1 MLVSGSQPLLSA
13 LHKYSLIVHPPRPHV
28 PLNSIQ
34 LRQLCVNVHVCSC
47 VDVSMCTSVH
57 LGTPNTDV
65 QSLSMTSTVLVPGLV
80 IVTEEEFSE
89 ERETVN
95 VLTKSSSKMVLSRMV
110 ILAHCVDTG
119 RGMVLLA
126 RYWLML
132 EGLTLL
138 GYTSWNKSPIYF
150 TLPGGQRSEVKHTH

>member
-80 IVTEEEFSE
+80 MVTEEFSE

-95 VLTKSSSKMVLSRMV
+95 VLTEFCPKRVLSRMV
-110 ILAHCVDTG
+110 ILAHCVDSG
-119 RGMVLLA
+119 RGMALLA

-132 EGLTLL
+132 AGLV
-138 GYTSWNKSPIYF
+138 GNTS
-150 TLPGGQRSEVKHTH
+150 

>member
-1 MLVSGSQPLLSA
+1 
-13 LHKYSLIVHPPRPHV
+13 
-28 PLNSIQ
+28 
-34 LRQLCVNVHVCSC
+34 
-47 VDVSMCTSVH
+47 
-57 LGTPNTDV
+57 
-65 QSLSMTSTVLVPGLV
+65 MTSTVLVPGLV

-138 GYTSWNKSPIYF
+138 GYTSWNESPIYF